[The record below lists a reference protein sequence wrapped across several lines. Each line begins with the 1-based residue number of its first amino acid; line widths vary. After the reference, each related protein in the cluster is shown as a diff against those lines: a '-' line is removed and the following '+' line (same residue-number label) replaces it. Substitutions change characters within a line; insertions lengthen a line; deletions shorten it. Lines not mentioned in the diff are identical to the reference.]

1 METLREILV
10 SASLQLESRI
20 GGPIGGAGVRRHR
33 AGIRIGVA
41 VRRLSR
47 CFAIT
52 ITRCKNG
59 HQAGSWSSETAD
71 DGEYSRYLVSSYE
84 VLATAWITKIDAVR
98 NVGCEKVVQSGNFCP
113 YCCEELRG
121 GSLGY
126 LCFGGCDPVVE

>member
-1 METLREILV
+1 VEILREILV
-10 SASLQLESRI
+10 SASLQLKSRA

-59 HQAGSWSSETAD
+59 HQAGSRSSETAD

-84 VLATAWITKIDAVR
+84 VLVTACGIGLRGEVITKIDAVR
-98 NVGCEKVVQSGNFCP
+98 NVGCAI
-113 YCCEELRG
+113 
-121 GSLGY
+121 
-126 LCFGGCDPVVE
+126 